1 MDFKDRWCNLFP
13 DFESILMTQSLLL
26 EDATPR
32 SMRSISHSKTEIISL
47 VSLHYHWN
55 EEQIETV
62 VAVVVASYVVSS

>member
-32 SMRSISHSKTEIISL
+32 SIRSMRSISHSKTEIISL
-47 VSLHYHWN
+47 VSLHYH
-55 EEQIETV
+55 
-62 VAVVVASYVVSS
+62 